1 MMQVIL
7 NKMFYYLKFLLL
19 LICFA
24 STFYII
30 LFMYQR
36 LDKNILESVSVFLP
50 YVFVL
55 TMFVINFIFDHKVV
69 KDNFFYNFIC
79 CLVFALF
86 IYVAYRALFDNFMIW
101 RTRLGYDINFNY
113 YNDMLSPLKIMLYAL
128 GFANI
133 FLIFSKEKPKKNG
146 QTENKQ
152 EVAVPIVIN
161 DSPVTIIENTVP
173 ETDSNNNSTI
183 SISQEKTSIVYQS
196 NQDEFKDESEGV

>member
-50 YVFVL
+50 YVFLL

-128 GFANI
+128 GFADI
-133 FLIFSKEKPKKNG
+133 FLIFSKEKPKKEDA
-146 QTENKQ
+146 QDKQ
-152 EVAVPIVIN
+152 AVAVPIVIN

-183 SISQEKTSIVYQS
+183 SILQEKTSIVYQS
-196 NQDEFKDESEGV
+196 NQDEFKDESEGE